1 MRRLVLPEKK
11 GYSGEVGLGLRG
23 EGGRRHPYIDACR
36 RRGGLDLLW
45 GGGGGHPF
53 FTSLPLVLLASFSF
67 SVFVWVSPFFFVL
80 IGVFFWGGFVM
91 CVFWAF
97 LFG

>member
-45 GGGGGHPF
+45 GGGGG
-53 FTSLPLVLLASFSF
+53 TRSSLPSLLFFSP
-67 SVFVWVSPFFFVL
+67 PFLFQ
-80 IGVFFWGGFVM
+80 
-91 CVFWAF
+91 F
-97 LFG
+97 LFGFHPFSSS

>member
-45 GGGGGHPF
+45 G
-53 FTSLPLVLLASFSF
+53 TCSSLPPLVLLASFSF